1 MDKIIL
7 ETKYVKVLYNAETRV
22 YTSIFLTE
30 TQNMTDKEWQEQM
43 VELKTLIEKYRPD
56 FIVDDNTYRLYGYSP
71 DMQAWTL
78 DLFVESWN
86 KLGLKKYAQIIPRE
100 IVGKLTSDQIEELAV
115 HGFRMQFRH
124 KLVSDCKSAME
135 WINELD

>member
-1 MDKIIL
+1 MDEIIL
-7 ETKYVKVLYNAETRV
+7 QTKYVKALFNDETRI
-22 YTSIFLTE
+22 YTSIFLPE
-30 TQNMTDKEWQEQM
+30 TRNMTDKEWQEQM
-43 VELKTLIEKYRPD
+43 VGLKEIIEKYKPD

-86 KLGLKKYAQIIPRE
+86 RLGLKKYAQIVPRE

-115 HGFRMQFRH
+115 NVFRMQFKH
-124 KLVSDCKSAME
+124 KLVGDCRSALD
-135 WINELD
+135 WINETD